1 MENPFSNAGDAVSIS
16 GLGTKIPHTKE
27 QRSPDA
33 TTGEA
38 CVPRQ
43 RPSTAGKKKELTV
56 PFKKNVRIWSSER
69 KVTFPK
75 SHSLSEVKLEF
86 SAAWLGHFSRYRKWP
101 HSYSRWTAG
110 GLALPQKRLP
120 QRRKTYVFWMSSRWV
135 GPLPLLPL
143 LPLWTNRKLCCQ
155 FCGFSCPCFRVTA
168 VFLTR
173 GVFPKERDWV
183 YVRSVGEFASLQDVI
198 L

>member
-1 MENPFSNAGDAVSIS
+1 MVKNPFSNAGDAGSIP
-16 GLGTKIPHTKE
+16 GLGTKIPHTEK
-27 QRSPDA
+27 QLSPSA

-38 CVPRQ
+38 CVPQQ
-43 RPSTAGKKKELTV
+43 RPSTAKKKKGTYNSL
-56 PFKKNVRIWSSER
+56 KKKKFRIWSSER

-86 SAAWLGHFSRYRKWP
+86 STAWLGHFSRYPNDPIVTQDELLVGLPFLRKDSP
-101 HSYSRWTAG
+101 KEEKH
-110 GLALPQKRLP
+110 
-120 QRRKTYVFWMSSRWV
+120 VSSGWL
-135 GPLPLLPL
+135 GP

-155 FCGFSCPCFRVTA
+155 FCGFSCPCFRVTTI
-168 VFLTR
+168 FLAR
-173 GVFPKERDWV
+173 GVSPKERDWV